1 MKRNKKVVS
10 AIGTLL
16 ILGGILLIL
25 YSPFTSFYS
34 KWQQRN
40 LEQEFAAQEPQVSPV
55 VENSDN
61 QENPIAQEPE
71 KPKKSAIFLL
81 KIPSI
86 DLSVGVVQGTTPGD
100 LRIGPGWYPQSS
112 LPGKGKNTAIAGHLN
127 VYGSWFKDLKKLRS
141 GQDTIRLTYQG
152 TEYVYLVEKVFYV
165 DSTEWGVVQAEN
177 YNGLTLTTCDPR
189 GDDDKR
195 LVVRAK
201 PQ

>member
-25 YSPFTSFYS
+25 YSPLTSLYS

-40 LEQEFAAQEPQVSPV
+40 LEQEFAAQEVGVSPV
-55 VENSDN
+55 VENLN
-61 QENPIAQEPE
+61 QAPQEPE
-71 KPKKSAIFLL
+71 DPQRAAIFLL
-81 KIPSI
+81 KIPNI
-86 DLSVGVVQGTTPGD
+86 DLSVGVVQGTSPGD
-100 LRIGPGWYPQSS
+100 LRVGPGWYSQSS
-112 LPGKGKNTAIAGHLN
+112 LPGKDANTAIAGHLN

-141 GQDTIRLTYQG
+141 GEDTVTLTYEG
-152 TEYVYLVEKVFYV
+152 TEYVYLVQKVFYV
-165 DSTEWGVVQAEN
+165 DSTNWNVVQAN
-177 YNGLTLTTCDPR
+177 SYNGLTLTTCDPK
-189 GDDDKR
+189 GDDGKR